1 MTTSR
6 RNFLKKGAI
15 GALAAGVSLGIA
27 ETSFGS
33 PALLSRAEDSLPDMA
48 AFKAQ
53 LKTEFRIGKSKV
65 PLQLIDVLKIGSRDS
80 REGKKEAF
88 TLTFR
93 GNPKSALK
101 QETYTIEHHKLGAFS
116 LLVVPIVARDK
127 DSRYYEVAINRLH
140 S

>member
-27 ETSFGS
+27 EKSFGS
-33 PALLSRAEDSLPDMA
+33 PVGFSAVEDLLPDMA

-53 LKTEFRIGKSKV
+53 LRTEFRIGKPARPV
-65 PLQLIDVLKIGSRDS
+65 QLIDVSEIGSRRGVD
-80 REGKKEAF
+80 GKREAF
-88 TLTFR
+88 SLTFR
-93 GNPKSALK
+93 ANAKIGLK
-101 QETYTIEHHKLGAFS
+101 QETYTIEHDKLGTLS

-127 DSRYYEVAINRLH
+127 SSRYYEVVINRLH